1 MIRRTHTE
9 YYECRMRSN
18 KVECSTV
25 AGTYIT
31 THNIKVT
38 FCIPEFSSSRIISHR
53 FHIDNNEGK
62 SGIGYD
68 MIIGRD
74 MMVQLGLLLE
84 FNRQVFQWDG
94 VTVTMKNPAV

>member
-1 MIRRTHTE
+1 MQ
-9 YYECRMRSN
+9 
-18 KVECSTV
+18 
-25 AGTYIT
+25 
-31 THNIKVT
+31 
-38 FCIPEFSSSRIISHR
+38 EFSSRKITQYR
-53 FHIDNNEGK
+53 FHVDKNEGK

-74 MMVQLGLLLE
+74 MMVQLGLLVE